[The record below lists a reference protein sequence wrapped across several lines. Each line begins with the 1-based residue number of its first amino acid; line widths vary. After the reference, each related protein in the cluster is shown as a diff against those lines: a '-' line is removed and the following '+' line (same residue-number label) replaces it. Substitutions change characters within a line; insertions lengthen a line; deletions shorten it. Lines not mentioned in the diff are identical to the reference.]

1 MQDFDV
7 VISGGGM
14 VGALLACALGELD
27 LRVAVVEAR
36 ERAERTAPGFDDRAI
51 AVAYGTKRIFSGLG
65 LWDALE
71 PQATPIHAIHVSD
84 RGHFGMARMDR
95 AEENL
100 PALGYIIP
108 ARHIGEVL
116 EDRLQRLDAVSRCC
130 PCRLTAVD
138 AAEEVVRIDVE
149 SEGAATTYTA
159 QLLVAAD
166 GAESMLREQFG
177 IGALSTDYEQTAI
190 VSNISTQLA
199 HGNVAYERFTGEGPL
214 AVLPLDE
221 QRCALVWT
229 VATTAAEEILSLD
242 DAAFLEKLQAVF
254 GYRLGRIE
262 RVGRRQAWPLQL
274 TKAEHST
281 ARRLALVGNASHTLH
296 PVAGQ
301 GFNLGARDVAVLA
314 EVIADAL
321 QAGADPGADAV
332 LARYDDWRRGDHERV
347 SVFTDSLVRLFTLP
361 VPALGVARG
370 LGMLALDLL
379 PPAKRLLTRM
389 TMGRAGRTPRLSRG
403 LPLQDRAGAGQ

>member
-116 EDRLQRLDAVSRCC
+116 ENRLQQLDTVSRCC
-130 PCRLTAVD
+130 PGG
-138 AAEEVVRIDVE
+138 
-149 SEGAATTYTA
+149 GA
-159 QLLVAAD
+159 
-166 GAESMLREQFG
+166 
-177 IGALSTDYEQTAI
+177 
-190 VSNISTQLA
+190 
-199 HGNVAYERFTGEGPL
+199 
-214 AVLPLDE
+214 
-221 QRCALVWT
+221 
-229 VATTAAEEILSLD
+229 
-242 DAAFLEKLQAVF
+242 
-254 GYRLGRIE
+254 
-262 RVGRRQAWPLQL
+262 
-274 TKAEHST
+274 
-281 ARRLALVGNASHTLH
+281 
-296 PVAGQ
+296 
-301 GFNLGARDVAVLA
+301 
-314 EVIADAL
+314 
-321 QAGADPGADAV
+321 
-332 LARYDDWRRGDHERV
+332 
-347 SVFTDSLVRLFTLP
+347 
-361 VPALGVARG
+361 
-370 LGMLALDLL
+370 
-379 PPAKRLLTRM
+379 
-389 TMGRAGRTPRLSRG
+389 
-403 LPLQDRAGAGQ
+403 